1 MNLSVAEQ
9 KAVQHNA
16 LWLRGFNT
24 EVLRFSKVSLEAP
37 AARFEALATVLH
49 ACVMSAAARLLR
61 VLLPS

>member
-9 KAVQHNA
+9 KSVQHYA
-16 LWLRGFNT
+16 FWLGGFNT
-24 EVLRFSKVSLEAP
+24 EVLRISKVSSETR

-49 ACVMSAAARLLR
+49 ACVMSAAARFSR